1 MDNSKI
7 DLTTIWQQQKVV
19 QPNIDELLNKLKL
32 FKKNNVRKMIVSN
45 ILLIATCVFII
56 FIWYRFQPQYLSTK
70 IGIVLVILAMAIYLF
85 TYNKQLPIFKS
96 IDGTQTIS
104 SYLKSLTVLKAKQ
117 KYIQTTLV
125 SLYFMMLSTG
135 VCLYMYEYTSRMTM
149 YWAMV
154 AYGVTLAWLGFNWLY
169 IRPITI
175 RKQQTK
181 LDELMNRLEA
191 LNKQLDEK

>member
-104 SYLKSLTVLKAKQ
+104 SYLKSLTALKAKQ

-149 YWAMV
+149 FWAMV